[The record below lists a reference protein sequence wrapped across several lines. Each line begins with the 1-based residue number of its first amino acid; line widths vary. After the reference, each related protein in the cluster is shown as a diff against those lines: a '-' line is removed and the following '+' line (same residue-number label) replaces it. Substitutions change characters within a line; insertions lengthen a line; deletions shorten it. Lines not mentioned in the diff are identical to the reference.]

1 MLNTETIVHPK
12 LQHIGLLTGNLPR
25 LVDWYQKVLGMRV
38 VHASANPTDAPADSP
53 PSLLKAAFLSNDE
66 ISHRFAVIEVPGLTP
81 DPERSHHQ
89 RLQHVAFEFGSLVE
103 LLGAYAR
110 LKALDIIPQFSVD
123 EGPQTGFYYEDPD
136 GNSIEINA
144 CNYPERWAAI
154 EHMQTSPDFDRKP
167 LGVFVDPD
175 KMIVALEAGASPWE
189 LHKRAWQGEQ
199 QASYDN
205 VTKHHDPMQAGLINH
220 RFSGN

>member
-25 LVDWYQKVLGMRV
+25 LVDWYQKALGMRV
-38 VHASANPTDAPADSP
+38 VHASANPTDAPPGSP
-53 PSLLKAAFLSNDE
+53 PSHLKAAFLSNDE

-89 RLQHVAFEFGSLVE
+89 RLQHVAFEFGSLAE
-103 LLGAYAR
+103 LLGTYAR

-123 EGPQTGFYYEDPD
+123 EGPQTAFYYEDPD

-154 EHMQTSPDFDRKP
+154 EHMQTSQDFDRKP

-175 KMIVALEAGASPWE
+175 KMIVAREAGASPWE
-189 LHKRAWQGEQ
+189 LHKRAWQGEFEPKTPF
-199 QASYDN
+199 DP
-205 VTKHHDPMQAGLINH
+205 TKIL
-220 RFSGN
+220 